1 MLPTPFSSVTR
12 FELVPPGSVEFS
24 SGRPSEYLGGYCP
37 NVASF
42 PQSYSSWCGYQGT
55 VAPKD
60 HSCSS
65 GYMPQSLALHS
76 YFSCREILQY
86 YCKIHGI
93 ESGDVNERIDFLL
106 STFRIPEK
114 ADVRIHNLSEGQ
126 KRRVSLACAIIHR
139 PKLLLL

>member
-12 FELVPPGSVEFS
+12 FELVLPGSVEYWLAL
-24 SGRPSEYLGGYCP
+24 RVPGYCP

-42 PQSYSSWCGYQGT
+42 PQSYSSWCGHQGT
-55 VAPKD
+55 VATKD

-76 YFSCREILQY
+76 YFSCREILRY

-93 ESGDVNERIDFLL
+93 VSGDVNERIDFLL